1 MPEDRYVNVV
11 TDVGCRDVG
20 LPATYPR
27 DGRRR
32 ILIPC
37 RCQPIG
43 LRAREDGLPGVAARS
58 AVERTARSSP
68 TSGDASSGAERCARS
83 RTGSGNRFANNA
95 SVSDQRHP
103 GGLSSQEAARRLHQ
117 LGPVE
122 DRSSRSVASIVAG
135 NVFTLFNLII
145 GVFFVIMLA
154 LGLFADALFGF
165 IAVINSYIGIRQEL
179 KAKET
184 LESLALLVA
193 PKAKVV
199 RDGELVELRA
209 EEIVPGDWIRVEPG
223 DQLVADGEVTE
234 SRGLTVDE
242 SVLTGE
248 ADGVRKRVGQPALS
262 GAFCINGSGYYE
274 VTAVREDS
282 YAEKVAG
289 EARTFRHPP
298 SPLQDEVNLVLKAS
312 TWLMIPLAV
321 VLIFALQARST
332 PLHEAA
338 QTATAG
344 LITLIP
350 EGLVLLMS
358 VTLAV
363 AAVRLARL
371 DTLVQQMS
379 ATEALAAV
387 DTICVDKTGT
397 LTSGELELVSVDV
410 SDPSEASAA
419 QQALAR
425 FAASSGERNRTLEAI
440 AENYPAT
447 GERVRAE
454 VPFSSEWKWSG
465 LSFGRGETYVLG
477 APDVLMARG
486 SLALPVPLQRSLE
499 ANTKAGRRVVA
510 FGRASGGLPDNPYS
524 DPPPAVTPLA
534 LIVLEETLRPD
545 ARETIRYMREHEM
558 DLKLISGDAPQ
569 TVTAVASAV
578 GIPAGAGVVTGD
590 DLPEDHASLARIAE
604 ENTIFCRI
612 RPEQKKA
619 LVSALAE
626 QGRFVAMIG
635 DGVNDVPAL
644 KRARM
649 AVAMGSGSQITKGI
663 ADIVL
668 LKDQFSRLPR
678 AISEGR
684 RIARNI
690 HRLGRLYVTK
700 TIYAAALIVLVA
712 IPGWAFPFLPRQL
725 TVAAFLTIGIPSFV
739 LALAPS
745 DGPLY
750 RGRLLR
756 ALAAFAVPAGLAIAA
771 ASLASFFLVDT
782 VFGGSLEAGR
792 TAATTTLVV
801 LGLCFILLLERGP
814 GREHIAIQSYM
825 LALVAALG
833 ALYALILAVAAGAR
847 LLRPDPDGRRP
858 ALPGPALGG
867 RGPGAGKRRLADP
880 HDRTAGGSP
889 AVRRGPDRAGD
900 GVAFRAA
907 DPNPRLGTI
916 VTPSGTSVHVARR
929 TKIVA
934 TVGPASSSPEVLRE
948 LFAAG
953 VDVFRLN
960 FAHGTPE
967 EQAENVRRI
976 RAVSEEVGREVG
988 IMGDLPGPKLR
999 LGDLE
1004 GDVAVLHSGS
1014 NVVLKGETNGTPGN
1028 AELLTVQWDGFA
1040 KAVHEGDPVFLADGR
1055 VRLRVVSV
1063 EGGAVTCEIE
1073 AGGAVSSHQGVNLP
1087 GADHDLPETGASDQP
1102 WIDFA
1107 CENGID
1113 LLAVSF
1119 VRRPSDLEKVEA
1131 RLRGARRRHPP
1142 DRQDREAAG
1151 RRARRGDHR
1160 GGRQRDHD
1168 RARRPRRR
1176 AADRGGP
1183 RRAEAADRPRRAEP
1197 RSRRSPRPRCWRRWC
1212 GPRARRGP
1220 R

>member
-1 MPEDRYVNVV
+1 M
-11 TDVGCRDVG
+11 
-20 LPATYPR
+20 
-27 DGRRR
+27 
-32 ILIPC
+32 
-37 RCQPIG
+37 
-43 LRAREDGLPGVAARS
+43 RAMSEQS
-58 AVERTARSSP
+58 
-68 TSGDASSGAERCARS
+68 
-83 RTGSGNRFANNA
+83 
-95 SVSDQRHP
+95 HP
-103 GGLSSQEAARRLHQ
+103 GGLSSKEAAKRLHQ

-122 DRSSRSVASIVAG
+122 DRSSRSVATIVAG
-135 NVFTLFNLII
+135 NVFTFFNLII

-184 LESLALLVA
+184 LDNLAVLVA
-193 PKAKVV
+193 PRAKAV
-199 RDGELVELRA
+199 RDGGLVELRS
-209 EEIVPGDWIRVEPG
+209 EEVVPGDWIRVEPG
-223 DQLVADGEVTE
+223 DQLVADGEVAE
-234 SRGLTVDE
+234 SRGLTLDE
-242 SVLTGE
+242 SMLTGE
-248 ADGVRKRVGQPALS
+248 SDGVRKRTGDRALS
-262 GAFCINGSGYYE
+262 GSFCITGSGYYE
-274 VTAVREDS
+274 VDAVREDS

-321 VLIFALQARST
+321 ILIFALQARNT
-332 PLHEAA
+332 PLHDAA
-338 QTATAG
+338 QTSTAG

-363 AAVRLARL
+363 AAVRLARM

-379 ATEALAAV
+379 APEALAAV

-397 LTSGELELVSVDV
+397 LTTGELELVSVDV
-410 SDPSEASAA
+410 TDPNQASAA

-440 AENYPAT
+440 AETYSGT

-465 LSFGRGETYVLG
+465 LTLGGGETYVLG

-486 SLALPVPLQRSLE
+486 SLALPANLQHSLE
-499 ANTKAGRRVVA
+499 AHTKAGRRVVA

-545 ARETIRYMREHEM
+545 ARETIAYMREQEM
-558 DLKLISGDAPQ
+558 NLKLISGDAPQ

-578 GIPAGAGVVTGD
+578 GVPAGAGVVTGD
-590 DLPEDHASLARIAE
+590 ELPEDRAELGRIAE

-626 QGRFVAMIG
+626 RGRFVAMIG

-678 AISEGR
+678 AVSEGR

-700 TIYAAALIVLVA
+700 TVYAAALILVVA
-712 IPGWAFPFLPRQL
+712 VPGWAFPFLPRHL
-725 TVAAFLTIGIPSFV
+725 TLAAFLTIGIPSFV

-814 GREHIAIQSYM
+814 GREDIAIQSYM

-833 ALYALILAVAAGAR
+833 ALYALALAVPLAREFFDLTPMGGGQLFLALLSAAAGLVLASIVWR
-847 LLRPDPDGRRP
+847 VPVIEQLEDRPPRPDQAPT
-858 ALPGPALGG
+858 GPVTASM
-867 RGPGAGKRRLADP
+867 
-880 HDRTAGGSP
+880 RTAP
-889 AVRRGPDRAGD
+889 ARPVPQTR
-900 GVAFRAA
+900 
-907 DPNPRLGTI
+907 T
-916 VTPSGTSVHVARR
+916 SG
-929 TKIVA
+929 
-934 TVGPASSSPEVLRE
+934 
-948 LFAAG
+948 
-953 VDVFRLN
+953 
-960 FAHGTPE
+960 
-967 EQAENVRRI
+967 
-976 RAVSEEVGREVG
+976 
-988 IMGDLPGPKLR
+988 
-999 LGDLE
+999 
-1004 GDVAVLHSGS
+1004 
-1014 NVVLKGETNGTPGN
+1014 
-1028 AELLTVQWDGFA
+1028 
-1040 KAVHEGDPVFLADGR
+1040 
-1055 VRLRVVSV
+1055 
-1063 EGGAVTCEIE
+1063 
-1073 AGGAVSSHQGVNLP
+1073 
-1087 GADHDLPETGASDQP
+1087 QP
-1102 WIDFA
+1102 
-1107 CENGID
+1107 
-1113 LLAVSF
+1113 
-1119 VRRPSDLEKVEA
+1119 
-1131 RLRGARRRHPP
+1131 
-1142 DRQDREAAG
+1142 
-1151 RRARRGDHR
+1151 
-1160 GGRQRDHD
+1160 
-1168 RARRPRRR
+1168 
-1176 AADRGGP
+1176 
-1183 RRAEAADRPRRAEP
+1183 
-1197 RSRRSPRPRCWRRWC
+1197 
-1212 GPRARRGP
+1212 
-1220 R
+1220 